1 LAPAATVVAFQATNE
16 LSSRRASV
24 LCQRHR
30 PGARL
35 IIPGGVLVK
44 RNLWALSIV
53 SLLAVG
59 AVLLLR
65 HNKLERPSMFRFV
78 DNGSREKNF
87 DAFPPEIPEY
97 EFDEADFF
105 S

>member
-1 LAPAATVVAFQATNE
+1 MIETL
-16 LSSRRASV
+16 
-24 LCQRHR
+24 
-30 PGARL
+30 
-35 IIPGGVLVK
+35 GGLVK

-53 SLLAVG
+53 ALLAAG
-59 AVLLLR
+59 AVLLLKQGKVEKR
-65 HNKLERPSMFRFV
+65 SSFHFV

-87 DAFPPEIPEY
+87 DAFPPDIPEH

>member
-1 LAPAATVVAFQATNE
+1 M
-16 LSSRRASV
+16 
-24 LCQRHR
+24 
-30 PGARL
+30 
-35 IIPGGVLVK
+35 K
-44 RNLWALSIV
+44 RDLWALSIV
-53 SLLAVG
+53 ALLAAG
-59 AVLLLR
+59 AVLLLKHTR
-65 HNKLERPSMFRFV
+65 VERAATFRFV

>member
-1 LAPAATVVAFQATNE
+1 M
-16 LSSRRASV
+16 RRD
-24 LCQRHR
+24 
-30 PGARL
+30 
-35 IIPGGVLVK
+35 
-44 RNLWALSIV
+44 LWALSFV
-53 SLLAVG
+53 ALLAAG
-59 AVLLLR
+59 AVFLLK
-65 HNKLERPSMFRFV
+65 HTKVERSATFRFV

>member
-1 LAPAATVVAFQATNE
+1 MCSCGGREDRLNG
-16 LSSRRASV
+16 RARNNS
-24 LCQRHR
+24 L
-30 PGARL
+30 
-35 IIPGGVLVK
+35 GGLVK
-44 RNLWALSIV
+44 RDLLALSV
-53 SLLAVG
+53 VALLAAG
-59 AVLLLR
+59 AVLLLK
-65 HNKLERPSMFRFV
+65 HSKVERASTFRFV